1 MVVSCL
7 LDFITVR
14 IRSLGRALSRV
25 IGRVLGREDNRDSDE
40 VLKRRRPTT
49 STRRQR
55 EVVVVAEDAHYMDNA
70 AEEVFQQPEEAV
82 FDAQGFLGEPRD
94 TLVLTAYADHVAV
107 IKCPELKL
115 SSHERKVQKFGRST
129 AEIEGL
135 VAPTGLSLLIACSF
149 DIGDWRLIS
158 PFVEGWHKETS
169 SFHLPVGEA
178 IITLDDVAFL
188 LHLRII
194 NSFHSFKTLHV
205 DEVVLMLVELLE
217 VNGDEA
223 RAEAV
228 QCYGTYV
235 RLSWLRKIYHNKC
248 EARHWTVAARVY
260 LLLLLGCTFFANKS
274 ATHVHVIFLDA
285 FRDLSQSG
293 SYAWGATTLMHMYD
307 NLNDACKSDDKQLA
321 G

>member
-1 MVVSCL
+1 MAL
-7 LDFITVR
+7 MITVR

-94 TLVLTAYADHVAV
+94 TLVLTAYADH
-107 IKCPELKL
+107 KCPELKL

-228 QCYGTYV
+228 QCYGTYC
-235 RLSWLRKIYHNKC
+235 WIYEHFPSIAETFTDEDYDERSPC
-248 EARHWTVAARVY
+248 ACHWTSTKALPMLTYR
-260 LLLLLGCTFFANKS
+260 KR
-274 ATHVHVIFLDA
+274 LDQLTTA
-285 FRDLSQSG
+285 DPRDPPRHLPIVQDET
-293 SYAWGATTLMHMYD
+293 YVEPE
-307 NLNDACKSDDKQLA
+307 KP
-321 G
+321 